1 MQVGRGYW
9 LSEVLRE
16 QDLVDEC
23 VSRSSVKVICVT
35 VTVTVSIDKLDLLG
49 CTKWTKVEQ
58 KTVLVG

>member
-1 MQVGRGYW
+1 
-9 LSEVLRE
+9 LRE
-16 QDLVDEC
+16 RDLIDEC